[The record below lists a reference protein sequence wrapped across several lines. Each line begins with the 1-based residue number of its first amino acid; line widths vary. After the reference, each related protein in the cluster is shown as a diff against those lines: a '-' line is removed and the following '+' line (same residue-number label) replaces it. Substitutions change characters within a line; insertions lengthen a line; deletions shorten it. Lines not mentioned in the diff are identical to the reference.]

1 MARQAETNNAPPAG
15 DATPPTVRRASLWG
29 DAWRRLRANRMAVA
43 GLGLFVVLSLACLVG
58 PPLSPYSYAATDLA
72 YGARPPCWRHWFGT
86 DTLGRDALTRVLC
99 GGRVSLAVG
108 FLATAVSIFIGV
120 LYGAASAYAGGRVDA
135 FMMRLVDVL
144 YALPFT
150 VFVILLMVAFGQD
163 IRLLFVAI
171 GAVQWL
177 TMARIVRGQV
187 LSLRHREFVEA
198 AVCLGLSPARIV
210 LRHVIPNV
218 LGPVAVYATLT
229 VPAVMLLEAMLS
241 FLGLGVQ
248 PPMSSWGVMI
258 QEGAQKME
266 AYPWLLIFPAACF
279 AAALFSLNFVG
290 DGLRDALDPRSSED

>member
-1 MARQAETNNAPPAG
+1 MARQPEISDSSRVDDAAPQR
-15 DATPPTVRRASLWG
+15 VRRASLWR
-29 DAWRRLRANRMAVA
+29 DAWRRLRRNRMAVV
-43 GLGLFVVLSLACLVG
+43 GLALFVVLSVACLAG
-58 PPLSPYSYAATDLA
+58 PWLSPYAYAATDLA
-72 YGARPPCWRHWFGT
+72 YGARPPTWRHWFGS
-86 DTLGRDALTRVLC
+86 DTLGRDVLTRVLY
-99 GGRVSLAVG
+99 GGRLSLAVG
-108 FLATAVSIFIGV
+108 FLATAVSMLIGV
-120 LYGAASAYAGGRVDA
+120 LYGAVSAYAGGRVDG

-163 IRLLFVAI
+163 LRLLFVAI

-187 LSLRHREFVEA
+187 LSLRQREFVEA

-279 AAALFSLNFVG
+279 ATALFSLNFVG
-290 DGLRDALDPRSSED
+290 DGLRDALDPRSAED

>member
-1 MARQAETNNAPPAG
+1 MAKPEPIDPQAMTAG
-15 DATPPTVRRASLWG
+15 HAGPRRRASLWR
-29 DAWRRLRANRMAVA
+29 DAWRRLRRNRMAVLGLLVFA
-43 GLGLFVVLSLACLVG
+43 GLVVACLGG
-58 PPLSPYSYAATDLA
+58 PWLSPYSHSATDLA
-72 YGARPPCWRHWFGT
+72 YGARPPSLRHWFGT
-86 DTLGRDALTRVLC
+86 DALGRDALTRVLC

-108 FLATAVSIFIGV
+108 FLATAVSMLIGV
-120 LYGAASAYAGGRVDA
+120 LYGATSAYAGGRIDA
-135 FMMRLVDVL
+135 CMMRIVDVL

-150 VFVILLMVAFGQD
+150 VFVILLMVAFGHD
-163 IRLLFVAI
+163 IRLLFIAI

-187 LSLRHREFVEA
+187 LSLRRREFVEA
-198 AVCLGLSPARIV
+198 AVCLGLSPARIL

-218 LGPVAVYATLT
+218 FGPVAIYATLT

-266 AYPWLLIFPAACF
+266 DYPWLLVYPALCF
-279 AAALFSLNFVG
+279 SVTLFSLNFIG
-290 DGLRDALDPRSSED
+290 DGLRDALDARSSED

>member
-1 MARQAETNNAPPAG
+1 MAKPIQPDSSPGPADRGPAP
-15 DATPPTVRRASLWG
+15 VRRASLWR
-29 DAWRRLRANRMAVA
+29 DAWRRLRRNRMAVA
-43 GLGLFVVLSLACLVG
+43 SLALFALLSFACCCG
-58 PPLSPYSYAATDLA
+58 PWLSPYSFSDQDPA
-72 YGARPPCWRHWFGT
+72 YGARPPTAQHWCGT
-86 DTLGRDALTRVLC
+86 DSLGRDVLTRILC

-108 FLATAVSIFIGV
+108 FLATAVSMLIGV

-150 VFVILLMVAFGQD
+150 VFVILLMVAFGRD
-163 IRLLFVAI
+163 IRLLFFAI
-171 GAVQWL
+171 GAVSWL

-187 LSLRHREFVEA
+187 LSLRQREYVEA
-198 AVCLGLSPARIV
+198 AVCLGLSPLRIV

-266 AYPWLLIFPAACF
+266 AYPWLLVFPAACF
-279 AAALFSLNFVG
+279 SVTLFSLNFVG